1 MKKFF
6 FPKIATNS
14 SDRTLPCLK
23 VKHHIVQSNH
33 MKNRAQRR
41 PQIIAIAVASLMVVC
56 LPLITP
62 AHAEDLT
69 TGSSA
74 PLPIDTQ
81 LVSDLK
87 QSILLLN
94 QGSRC
99 YGGHRV
105 RAINLLKRA
114 LACYNDHLDPQQI
127 RGLRNMTTASKAYLS
142 QAKTRLEVAR
152 ARAPKDSEPQ
162 RFIGNAI
169 TQIDECLEYHGAD

>member
-1 MKKFF
+1 MEKSFSK
-6 FPKIATNS
+6 KIATNS
-14 SDRTLPCLK
+14 SDRVFTYLEFT
-23 VKHHIVQSNH
+23 HHIVQTKH
-33 MKNRAQRR
+33 MKNTAQRR

-56 LPLITP
+56 LPLISP

-69 TGSSA
+69 PGSSA

-94 QGSRC
+94 QGSRS

-105 RAINLLKRA
+105 RAINLLNRA
-114 LACYNDHLDPQQI
+114 LACYNDHLDPQRI

-142 QAKTRLEVAR
+142 QAKTRLEAAQ